1 MAVTDYSTTPGS
13 NTTIS
18 GINVAEGCAPANIN
32 NAIRQMMADIRVMYD
47 GLPVVTGKVDAA
59 GGVFSGTQ
67 PIYTGRGAYL
77 HHNDSGNASGRVYL
91 LPDGSANPTSPS
103 NGDIVLFYTP

>member
-18 GINVAEGCAPANIN
+18 GINVAEGCPPGNLN
-32 NAIRQMMADIRVMYD
+32 NAFRQIMADVRVMYD
-47 GLPVVTGKVDAA
+47 GLPVVTGLAPLTGA
-59 GGVFSGTQ
+59 VFTGTQ

-77 HHNDSGNASGRVYL
+77 HNADSANSSGRVSL
-91 LPDGSANPTSPS
+91 LPVGSANPSSPS
-103 NGDIVLFYTP
+103 NGDLVFFYTP